1 MENLPPTPEVEEVV
15 QPSPS
20 AAALPPVAPPV
31 AAERKSRSNQVTPRD
46 LPPVPKV
53 RSLSLS
59 RTDNSLQIKAVD
71 DRQVASTVAPPA
83 AVSKLSRSKSSV
95 EKKIQHEV
103 AFFWRRHNLRKE
115 SSDTSAS
122 TGRLSVP
129 SGSST
134 DVSAAGGA
142 TGRQRKDLRK
152 IKRDKEE
159 KRKRS
164 NAEGDAPSPSQPFL
178 SRLFGSRRSNRKKNK
193 NGANDCTE
201 MAAPD
206 PVATVAKSSSSQSV
220 PSLKS
225 VHDDK
230 GYESLVLAAETV
242 APPAADVEDSDD
254 PWIQPTL
261 NPTYYVDRS
270 RKTSQGS

>member
-83 AVSKLSRSKSSV
+83 A
-95 EKKIQHEV
+95 
-103 AFFWRRHNLRKE
+103 
-115 SSDTSAS
+115 
-122 TGRLSVP
+122 
-129 SGSST
+129 
-134 DVSAAGGA
+134 
-142 TGRQRKDLRK
+142 
-152 IKRDKEE
+152 
-159 KRKRS
+159 
-164 NAEGDAPSPSQPFL
+164 
-178 SRLFGSRRSNRKKNK
+178 
-193 NGANDCTE
+193 
-201 MAAPD
+201 
-206 PVATVAKSSSSQSV
+206 
-220 PSLKS
+220 
-225 VHDDK
+225 
-230 GYESLVLAAETV
+230 
-242 APPAADVEDSDD
+242 DVEDSDD